1 MSHVAGHLCAGAPW
15 LSNTAQLWDGGGVS
29 FRVTYE
35 QVTAATGLK
44 SHSPISSV
52 SNVLIFVFLTSGQ
65 SIVSEFGCG
74 KRRLFII
81 SLKPT
86 TSGSQP
92 AVTAQVTAVTV
103 EGGPLLLVSSGERRG
118 TLKRKKILTHSRRT
132 LRTKRIQPKCQ

>member
-1 MSHVAGHLCAGAPW
+1 M
-15 LSNTAQLWDGGGVS
+15 
-29 FRVTYE
+29 
-35 QVTAATGLK
+35 AATGLK

-65 SIVSEFGCG
+65 LIVSEFGCG

-81 SLKPT
+81 SLKPMS
-86 TSGSQP
+86 SGSQP

-118 TLKRKKILTHSRRT
+118 MLKRKKILTHSRRS
-132 LRTKRIQPKCQ
+132 LRTQSIQPKCQQCGG